1 MEPFFHGRKAHCTE
15 NVGTAVDFDLRF
27 IYVLAGWVGTTH
39 DALVLRDALE
49 RENGLRIPQG
59 IQPKNFEPQF
69 DMPYFVSSTITHISL
84 LC

>member
-1 MEPFFHGRKAHCTE
+1 M
-15 NVGTAVDFDLRF
+15 TAVDFDLRF
-27 IYVLAGWVGTTH
+27 TYVLAVWEGTTH
-39 DALVLRDALE
+39 NALVLRDALK

-59 IQPKNFEPQF
+59 IHPKIFEPQF

>member
-39 DALVLRDALE
+39 DALVLIDALE
-49 RENGLRIPQG
+49 RENGLRVPQG

-69 DMPYFVSSTITHISL
+69 DMPYFVALSPTFPSYIR
-84 LC
+84 